1 MEILIEAKDRGLDL
15 RINIDC
21 CFTMNCP
28 QSTGDQKEPPK
39 EKNRKNIITEKKDI
53 FKQEKFD
60 LQSFPWSI

>member
-1 MEILIEAKDRGLDL
+1 MCLKLFYDKTSQHDEKYGKGSDWRESLMEILIEAKDRGLDL

-39 EKNRKNIITEKKDI
+39 E
-53 FKQEKFD
+53 
-60 LQSFPWSI
+60 L